1 MTRGRKVVPVDGTD
15 VHILPVIKGLR
26 SEVDIVRAAFEEVGP
41 DKVALSISKEE
52 LEGLRNMPDDFE
64 PELSRY
70 EEMYAKELG
79 RFGEV
84 AAPPPCYVAALELAD
99 HAGIP
104 VVPVDLDEDS
114 YSKLYCTAVGGTDL
128 FRHSTRTW
136 LLKRRNF
143 RAETAEEFVV
153 QWDRKV
159 NNLEGFRTIESKR
172 VDAIADGIRRA
183 AEGSRGLLAVIEL
196 ERASEVAARMAEKK

>member
-1 MTRGRKVVPVDGTD
+1 
-15 VHILPVIKGLR
+15 VIKGLISETEVVR
-26 SEVDIVRAAFEEVGP
+26 SAFDEAGP
-41 DKVALSISKEE
+41 DRVAISISKEE

-70 EEMYAKELG
+70 EEIYAKELG

-114 YSKLYCTAVGGTDL
+114 YSKLYCSAVGGADL

-159 NNLEGFRTIESKR
+159 NNLEGFHTIESKR
-172 VDAIADGIRRA
+172 VDAIVEGIRRA
-183 AEGSRGLLAVIEL
+183 AEGSRGLLAVVEL
-196 ERASEVAARMAEKK
+196 ERAGEVAAKLLEKK

>member
-1 MTRGRKVVPVDGTD
+1 VTVDGTD
-15 VHILPVIKGLR
+15 VHLLPVIKGLI
-26 SEVDIVRAAFEEVGP
+26 SETEVVRAAFDETGP
-41 DKVALSISKEE
+41 DKIAISISKEE

-70 EEMYAKELG
+70 EEIYAKELG

-84 AAPPPCYVAALELAD
+84 AAPPPCYVAALELAN

-114 YSKLYCTAVGGTDL
+114 YSKLYCSAVGGTDL

-159 NNLEGFRTIESKR
+159 NNLEGFHTIEAKR
-172 VDAIADGIRRA
+172 VDAIVEGIRRA
-183 AEGSRGLLAVIEL
+183 AEGSRGLLAVVEL
-196 ERASEVAARMAEKK
+196 ERAGEVIAGLSEKK